1 LNVEKEI
8 AQLSKM
14 LTKLQGEVERIEKKR
29 GNEGLVAKAPA
40 KVIDKEK
47 AIADYIEKRTAVEA
61 RIEEMKSL

>member
-1 LNVEKEI
+1 
-8 AQLSKM
+8 M